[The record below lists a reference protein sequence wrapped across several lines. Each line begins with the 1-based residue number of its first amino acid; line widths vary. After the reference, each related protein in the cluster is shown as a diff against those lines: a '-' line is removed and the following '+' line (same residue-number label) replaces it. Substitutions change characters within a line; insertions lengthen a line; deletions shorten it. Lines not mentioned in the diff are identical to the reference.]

1 MNKRQRKKREK
12 AIIRVM
18 ENKFIKIEAQVRTMA
33 TLAIYN
39 LADVRKESEGR
50 NFKYLKGG

>member
-18 ENKFIKIEAQVRTMA
+18 ENKFIKIEAQVITMA

-50 NFKYLKGG
+50 NFKYLKSG